1 MVTTARKTAAK
12 TMAKAAPRNAA
23 KRAPALRARGAV
35 AAEALDTLAQL
46 QRVKTD
52 LEAVSAKLNGVD
64 REQLDDAAREQWSH
78 QMDRVDLAIARAR
91 NTVLGGLVQAFE
103 AEVPEIQAAT
113 GKLAASLERL
123 NKAAQ
128 VIEAVAGVLGVIE
141 KVITLGR

>member
-12 TMAKAAPRNAA
+12 TLAKAAPRNAA

-35 AAEALDTLAQL
+35 AAETLDTLAQL
-46 QRVKTD
+46 QRVKVD

-91 NTVLGGLVQAFE
+91 NAMLGGLVQAFE